1 MQNTASV
8 LTDQFPDL
16 LKRLPVGLDL
26 DRLARETKAIQRKR
40 KIGDGA
46 SLLRLAL
53 ARGPGGFSLRQTSG
67 WVSLLEIAELS
78 NPGVHYRLKQAVAFL
93 AALVGR
99 LLAAKLPG
107 ANLRWPGRTLRP
119 ADGTC
124 VSKPGS
130 KGTDWRVHGVFDLG
144 SGGFSH
150 LELTDK
156 HGAEALERGAPIA
169 GEIRIGDR
177 NYARVPVLKRFLA
190 DSGGKADFIVR
201 LGWNALQLSTP
212 RGKPFDLIGYL
223 QRLPAGITP
232 HEVTLRAAAG
242 RGEAALPLRL
252 IVQRKTPEAAEATRL
267 ALRRAAIKKGKK
279 LDPCSLIAAEFM
291 ILVTSLPRKGY
302 TAKDI
307 LAVYR
312 LRWQIELAFK
322 RLKSLLHIDRLPTR
336 TEAGSRSWLYAHL
349 ILALLCD
356 DLSQD
361 FLESS
366 PGGLARRGLHPITLG
381 RAEDRTAGADFHH
394 PRSNVCRRTDGG
406 GADGSPPAR
415 QRTTKAKAARQI
427 PCPWII
433 LAPMGLCPLL
443 GWTAPRH
450 LVPRFGCHN
459 PNRRAVRHGA

>member
-1 MQNTASV
+1 MQTTASV
-8 LTDQFPDL
+8 PADQFSDL
-16 LKRLPVGLDL
+16 LNRLPAGLDL
-26 DRLARETKAIQRKR
+26 DRLALETKAIQRKR

-46 SLLRLAL
+46 TLLRLAL
-53 ARGPGGFSLRQTSG
+53 ARGPGGFSLRQTSA

-93 AALVGR
+93 AALVAR
-99 LLAAKLPG
+99 LLAAKTPG
-107 ANLRWPGRTLRP
+107 ARLRWPGRMLRL

-130 KGTDWRVHGVFDLG
+130 TGTDWRVHGVFDLG

-156 HGAEALERGAPIA
+156 HGAEALERGAPQA

-190 DSGGKADFIVR
+190 EARGKADFIVR
-201 LGWNALQLSTP
+201 VGWNALQLSTP
-212 RGKPFDLIGYL
+212 RGKSFDLISYL
-223 QRLPAGITP
+223 QRLPAGMKP

-242 RGEAALPLRL
+242 RGEAALSLRL
-252 IVQRKTPEAAEATRL
+252 IIQRKTPEATEATRL
-267 ALRRAAIKKGKK
+267 SLRRAAIKKGKK
-279 LDPCSLIAAEFM
+279 LDPRSLIAAEFM
-291 ILVTSLPRKGY
+291 ILGTSLPKKGY

-336 TEAGSRSWLYAHL
+336 TEQTSRSWLYAHL

-366 PGGLARRGLHPITLG
+366 P
-381 RAEDRTAGADFHH
+381 
-394 PRSNVCRRTDGG
+394 
-406 GADGSPPAR
+406 
-415 QRTTKAKAARQI
+415 
-427 PCPWII
+427 
-433 LAPMGLCPLL
+433 
-443 GWTAPRH
+443 
-450 LVPRFGCHN
+450 
-459 PNRRAVRHGA
+459 

>member
-1 MQNTASV
+1 MQTTASV
-8 LTDQFPDL
+8 PTDQFPDL
-16 LKRLPVGLDL
+16 LKRLPAGLDL
-26 DRLARETKAIQRKR
+26 DALARETKAIQRKR
-40 KIGDGA
+40 KIDSGA
-46 SLLRLAL
+46 NLLRLAL

-67 WVSLLEIAELS
+67 WVSLLQIAELS

-99 LLAAKLPG
+99 LLAVKAPG
-107 ANLRWPGRTLRP
+107 ANLRWPGRTLRL

-177 NYARVPVLKRFLA
+177 NYARAPVLKRFLA
-190 DSGGKADFIVR
+190 DACGKADFIVR

-223 QRLPAGITP
+223 HHLPAGVKP
-232 HEVTLRAAAG
+232 HEVALCAAAG
-242 RGEAALPLRL
+242 RGKTALPLRL
-252 IVQRKTPEAAEATRL
+252 IVRRKTPEAAEATRL
-267 ALRRAAIKKGKK
+267 ALRRAASRKGKQ
-279 LDPCSLIAAEFM
+279 LDPRSLIAAEYM
-291 ILVTSLPRKGY
+291 ILVTSLPKKGY
-302 TAKDI
+302 TAADI

-322 RLKSLLHIDRLPTR
+322 RLKSLLHMDKLPTR
-336 TEAGSRSWLYAHL
+336 TERTSRSWLYAHL

-366 PGGLARRGLHPITLG
+366 P
-381 RAEDRTAGADFHH
+381 
-394 PRSNVCRRTDGG
+394 
-406 GADGSPPAR
+406 
-415 QRTTKAKAARQI
+415 
-427 PCPWII
+427 
-433 LAPMGLCPLL
+433 
-443 GWTAPRH
+443 
-450 LVPRFGCHN
+450 
-459 PNRRAVRHGA
+459 

>member
-1 MQNTASV
+1 MQTTASV
-8 LTDQFPDL
+8 LTDQFSEL
-16 LKRLPVGLDL
+16 LKRLPSGLDL
-26 DRLARETKAIQRKR
+26 DRLALETKAIQRKR

-67 WVSLLEIAELS
+67 WMSLLEIAELS

-93 AALVGR
+93 AALVR
-99 LLAAKLPG
+99 QLLAVKAPG
-107 ANLRWPGRTLRP
+107 ANLRWPGRTLRL

-130 KGTDWRVHGVFDLG
+130 QGTDWRVHGVFDLG

-177 NYARVPVLKRFLA
+177 NYARVPALKRFLA
-190 DSGGKADFIVR
+190 EARGKADFIVR

-223 QRLPAGITP
+223 QRLPTGMMP
-232 HEVTLRAAAG
+232 HEVTRCAAAG

-252 IVQRKTPEAAEATRL
+252 IVQRKTPAAAEVTRL

-279 LDPCSLIAAEFM
+279 LDPRSLIAAEFV
-291 ILVTSLPRKGY
+291 IVATSLPRKGY
-302 TAKDI
+302 TAEDI

-322 RLKSLLHIDRLPTR
+322 RLKSLLHIDRLPTWTER
-336 TEAGSRSWLYAHL
+336 TSRSWLYAHL

-366 PGGLARRGLHPITLG
+366 P
-381 RAEDRTAGADFHH
+381 
-394 PRSNVCRRTDGG
+394 
-406 GADGSPPAR
+406 
-415 QRTTKAKAARQI
+415 
-427 PCPWII
+427 
-433 LAPMGLCPLL
+433 
-443 GWTAPRH
+443 
-450 LVPRFGCHN
+450 
-459 PNRRAVRHGA
+459 

>member
-1 MQNTASV
+1 MQTTASIPS
-8 LTDQFPDL
+8 DQFTDL
-16 LKRLPVGLDL
+16 LERLPASLDL
-26 DRLARETKAIQRKR
+26 DRLALETKAIQRKR
-40 KIGDGA
+40 KIGGGA

-53 ARGPGGFSLRQTSG
+53 ARGPGGFSLRQTAG

-93 AALVGR
+93 AAIVGL
-99 LLAAKLPG
+99 LLAAKAPG
-107 ANLRWPGRTLRP
+107 ARLRWPGRTLRL

-130 KGTDWRVHGVFDLG
+130 KGTDWRIHGVFDLG

-177 NYARVPVLKRFLA
+177 NYARAPVLKRFLA
-190 DSGGKADFIVR
+190 EARGMADFIARV
-201 LGWNALQLSTP
+201 GWNALQLSTP
-212 RGKPFDLIGYL
+212 RGKPFDLIRYL
-223 QRLPAGITP
+223 QRLPTGMRP
-232 HEVTLRAAAG
+232 HEVTLHAAAG

-252 IVQRKTPEAAEATRL
+252 IIQRKTPEATEATRL
-267 ALRRAAIKKGKK
+267 ALRRAATKKGKK
-279 LDPCSLIAAEFM
+279 LDPRSLVAAEFM
-291 ILVTSLPRKGY
+291 ILGTSLPKRGY
-302 TAKDI
+302 TAKHI

-322 RLKSLLHIDRLPTR
+322 RLKSLPHIDKLPTWTER
-336 TEAGSRSWLYAHL
+336 TSRSWLYAHL

-366 PGGLARRGLHPITLG
+366 P
-381 RAEDRTAGADFHH
+381 
-394 PRSNVCRRTDGG
+394 
-406 GADGSPPAR
+406 
-415 QRTTKAKAARQI
+415 
-427 PCPWII
+427 
-433 LAPMGLCPLL
+433 
-443 GWTAPRH
+443 
-450 LVPRFGCHN
+450 
-459 PNRRAVRHGA
+459 